1 MPFLRVTRSFTGILI
16 SLLILPS
23 PLCSQSK
30 ALLYEDY
37 NYEET
42 VGMVTLRPPGATTFN
57 TDPVTALGGTLHL
70 DFDLLG
76 EDYEFLH
83 ARLIHCTYDWQQSEI
98 RSLDFLNIYN
108 EFSLD
113 EFTYSSNTL
122 IPYTRYQFTLPPVTK
137 SGNYLLVVYRDGD
150 ESDLLFTRRFVVYEN
165 LASINSRV
173 LFSQLARQMQT
184 HQRIDFEVR
193 HPTLNIFNPLRDL
206 KITILQ
212 NHNWFTAIK
221 DLQPTAQRP
230 DQRYLE
236 FHHFT
241 GENEFEGNN
250 EFRFF
255 DLRATQY
262 RGRNINAIFRQGDS
276 FSARLGKDISRTNLA
291 YTNSIEDEN
300 GAYFAGNTDPGE
312 DLIEADYIYTSFFLE
327 MDKHATP
334 VYVTGKWN
342 NWRLDKS
349 NEMEYEPGLGLY
361 IKEIRLK
368 QGFYNFAYTSDVGM
382 KEIEGSFPETEN
394 QYEILVYFTD
404 PSLAY
409 HRLIGY
415 TQLTSGN

>member
-1 MPFLRVTRSFTGILI
+1 MSVG
-16 SLLILPS
+16 
-23 PLCSQSK
+23 QSK
-30 ALLYEDY
+30 QLVFEDKNYEDA
-37 NYEET
+37 
-42 VGMVTLRPPGATTFN
+42 VGMVTLRLPGATTFN
-57 TDPVTALGGTLHL
+57 TDPVIPLGQTLLL
-70 DFDLLG
+70 DFDLIG

-83 ARLIHCTYDWQQSEI
+83 AKLIHCTYDWQQSEI

-113 EFTYSSNTL
+113 EFNYSSNTL
-122 IPYTRYQFTLPPVTK
+122 IPYTRYQFRLPPVTK

-150 ESDLLFTRRFVVYEN
+150 EEDLLFTRRMVVYEN
-165 LASINSRV
+165 LAAVNGRV

-206 KITILQ
+206 KVILLQ
-212 NHNWFTAIK
+212 NHNWYTAIRE
-221 DLQPTAQRP
+221 LQPTVQRP

-241 GENEFEGNN
+241 GENEFPGNN

-262 RGRNINAIFRQGDS
+262 RGRNINAIFQQGNS
-276 FSARLGKDISRTNLA
+276 YSARLGKDISRKNLA

-300 GAYFAGNTDPGE
+300 GAYFPGNTDPGE
-312 DLIEADYIYTSFFLE
+312 DLMEADYIYTSFFLE
-327 MDKHATP
+327 TEQLSTP
-334 VYVTGKWN
+334 VYITGKWN
-342 NWRLDKS
+342 NWRLDTK

-368 QGFYNFAYTSDVGM
+368 QGFYNFAYATQEGM

-394 QYEILVYFTD
+394 QYEVLVYFTD

-415 TQLTSGN
+415 TKLASGN

>member
-1 MPFLRVTRSFTGILI
+1 MLPF
-16 SLLILPS
+16 SLL
-23 PLCSQSK
+23 SQSK
-30 ALLYEDY
+30 TLVFEDF
-37 NYEET
+37 NYEEA
-42 VGMVTLRPPGATTFN
+42 VGMVTLQPSGASNFN
-57 TDPVTALGGTLHL
+57 TDPITALGGTLFL
-70 DFDLLG
+70 DFDLIG

-83 ARLIHCTYDWQQSEI
+83 AKLIHCTYDWHQSEI
-98 RSLDFLNIYN
+98 RSLDYLNVYN

-113 EFTYSSNTL
+113 DFTYSSNTL

-137 SGNYLLVVYRDGD
+137 SGNYLLMVYRDGD
-150 ESDLLFTRRFVVYEN
+150 EADLLFTRRFVVYEN
-165 LASINSRV
+165 LASVSGRV

-206 KITILQ
+206 KIILLQ
-212 NHNWFTAIK
+212 NHNWYSAIK
-221 DLQPTAQRP
+221 ELQPTVQRP

-262 RGRNINAIFRQGDS
+262 RGRNINAVFRQGNS
-276 FSARLGKDISRTNLA
+276 FSARLGKDVPRRNLA

-300 GAYFAGNTDPGE
+300 GAYFVGNTDPGE
-312 DLIEADYIYTSFFLE
+312 DLLEVDYIYTSFFLE
-327 MDKHATP
+327 SEQLSGP

-342 NWRLDKS
+342 NWRLDES
-349 NEMEYEPGLGLY
+349 NEMVYEPGLGLY

-368 QGFYNFAYTSDVGM
+368 QGFYNFAYTTKEGM
-382 KEIEGSFPETEN
+382 KKIEGSFPETEN

-415 TQLTSGN
+415 TLLTSGN